1 MLNTALRSWH
11 TPSGGP
17 LRRRG
22 RRGAAGRTK
31 GLRCGVPP
39 GRRVSAGVYSPRQCS
54 FSTLWGLW
62 HTVHTLR
69 TTVVMYSTRMYTCI
83 ALGEYVGGD
92 TALFRAQ
99 RPHRSL
105 ADGAPAGAGAGRGLP
120 VSGSMP
126 RAFQYD
132 SPYEA

>member
-1 MLNTALRSWH
+1 MFNTALRTSH
-11 TPSGGP
+11 TPSKRP
-17 LRRRG
+17 VATL
-22 RRGAAGRTK
+22 AKVESA
-31 GLRCGVPP
+31 P
-39 GRRVSAGVYSPRQCS
+39 GQRVSAGVYSLGQCS